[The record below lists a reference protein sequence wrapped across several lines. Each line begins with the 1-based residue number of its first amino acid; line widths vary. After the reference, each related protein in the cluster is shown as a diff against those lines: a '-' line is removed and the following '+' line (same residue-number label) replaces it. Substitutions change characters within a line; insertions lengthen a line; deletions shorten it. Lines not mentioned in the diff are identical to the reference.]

1 MDGLQM
7 GREGTRESIS
17 RRRMSFNPVSDWVPE
32 SHKRQSVVTTY
43 TKEEVSKGKR
53 IGELAARDNVSCY
66 FSSGTNKKQ
75 SR

>member
-1 MDGLQM
+1 
-7 GREGTRESIS
+7 
-17 RRRMSFNPVSDWVPE
+17 MSFNPVSDWVPE
-32 SHKRQSVVTTY
+32 SDKRPSPVSTY

-53 IGELAARDNVSCY
+53 IGELAARDIISRY